1 MKKISDVISDFLNDI
16 KEIQSE
22 YNYRYENVGL
32 CDKATQ
38 DLLHEL
44 EFGDYDVA
52 RKTGPKIAKIRKAR
66 RYFKDYI
73 EDAQPLIDFLND
85 NQNMQFIRRL
95 QEVLG
100 KVRKEENKKQIR
112 DYSPR
117 IIDGLDFIKKRKE
130 IKDGK
135 Q

>member
-1 MKKISDVISDFLNDI
+1 M
-16 KEIQSE
+16 
-22 YNYRYENVGL
+22 

-85 NQNMQFIRRL
+85 NQNMQFIRKL

-117 IIDGLDFIKKRKE
+117 IIEGLDFIKKRKE

>member
-1 MKKISDVISDFLNDI
+1 MI
-16 KEIQSE
+16 
-22 YNYRYENVGL
+22 
-32 CDKATQ
+32 
-38 DLLHEL
+38 
-44 EFGDYDVA
+44 
-52 RKTGPKIAKIRKAR
+52 
-66 RYFKDYI
+66 
-73 EDAQPLIDFLND
+73 FLND

-117 IIDGLDFIKKRKE
+117 IIEGLDFIKKRKE